1 MMKMIRAAIE
11 KIAELASAD
20 ITVVAG
26 KTFLMAKDGSGAKQI
41 NPEFEFPKTLDLYSL
56 ESLVQMIKTEA
67 VNVFTGPFYVNA
79 RSHDEVV
86 CYTHPLDELRRN
98 RGWLYLVKAKDVPG
112 WEENAQYPF
121 EEALIAIRT
130 RFQQTQDSEYLLKLL
145 SDITNGA
152 KITYTDNGI
161 ASTVVTQKGVAL
173 QENAAIR
180 PIVKLKPYR
189 TFQEIDQPESEIH
202 IRVSER
208 GIKFVEA
215 DGGMWKLAARRAI
228 AAYLTLKLDEIIKAE
243 KVIVTI

>member
-1 MMKMIRAAIE
+1 MIREAIE
-11 KIAELASAD
+11 KIEELTRAD
-20 ITVVAG
+20 VIEVEG
-26 KTFLMAKDGSGAKQI
+26 KSFLVAKDGSGVEQI
-41 NPEFEFPKTLDLYSL
+41 IPRAEFPGTLNLYSL

-67 VNVFTGPFYVNA
+67 TQIFAAPFYLNA

-86 CYTHPLDELRRN
+86 CYTHPLDELRRE
-98 RGWLYLVKAKDVPG
+98 RWILYLVKAKDVPG
-112 WEENAQYPF
+112 WQEDVQYPF

-130 RFQQTQDSEYLLKLL
+130 RFQQTHDSEYLLKLL

-152 KITYTDNGI
+152 KITFTDNGI
-161 ASTVVTQKGVAL
+161 ASTIVTQKGVAL
-173 QENAAIR
+173 QENATIR

-215 DGGMWKLAARRAI
+215 DGGMWKLAARRTI
-228 AAYLTLKLDEIIKAE
+228 AAYLREKLSEIIEAGQA
-243 KVIVTI
+243 IVTI